1 MLRAS
6 ITLSIYPTS
15 DDQPSS
21 SSNKASAE
29 PYEVEQDP
37 RWRACDEFQ
46 FPHLNPPSRPYY
58 KSIQHALDNSLAKGL
73 ADISVA
79 PSQGKFFWH
88 FGRLF
93 DHMDGKLQPRRK
105 SSHSRDRP
113 RIAEINIRYA
123 GLNDRIELLVG
134 AAADLLPQLVDDVKQ
149 GRRPQ
154 FDFSFIDAD
163 KDNALH
169 CFNWCKAASR
179 KRGVVY
185 IDNVIRKG
193 LLADKEMAKTDGRVK
208 GVRTAIEG
216 IGKDDSVDAVVLQTV
231 DVKNYD
237 GFLMAIIK

>member
-1 MLRAS
+1 M
-6 ITLSIYPTS
+6 
-15 DDQPSS
+15 
-21 SSNKASAE
+21 ASAE

-37 RWRACDEFQ
+37 RWTACDEFQ

-79 PSQGKFFWH
+79 PSQGKFLSVQCQILGAKNVLEVGTLGAYSTIW
-88 FGRLF
+88 
-93 DHMDGKLQPRRK
+93 MA
-105 SSHSRDRP
+105 SSSPDVRVVTLEIDP
-113 RIAEINIRYA
+113 RIAEIARENIRYA
-123 GLNDRIELLVG
+123 GLDDRIELLVG
-134 AAADLLPQLVDDVKQ
+134 AAADLLPQLVDDVKH

-163 KDNALH
+163 KDNALQY
-169 CFNWCKAASR
+169 FNWCKAASR

-193 LLADKEMAKTDGRVK
+193 LLADEEMAKTDGRVR

-237 GFLMAIIK
+237 GFLMAIVK

>member
-1 MLRAS
+1 M
-6 ITLSIYPTS
+6 
-15 DDQPSS
+15 
-21 SSNKASAE
+21 ASAE

-37 RWRACDEFQ
+37 RWTACDEFQ

-79 PSQGKFFWH
+79 PSQGKFLSVQCQIL
-88 FGRLF
+88 GAKNVLE
-93 DHMDGKLQPRRK
+93 PRRK

-134 AAADLLPQLVDDVKQ
+134 AAADLLPQLVDDVKH

-154 FDFSFIDAD
+154 FDFSFIDTD

-169 CFNWCKAASR
+169 YFNWCKGASR

-193 LLADKEMAKTDGRVK
+193 LLANEEIAKTDGRVR